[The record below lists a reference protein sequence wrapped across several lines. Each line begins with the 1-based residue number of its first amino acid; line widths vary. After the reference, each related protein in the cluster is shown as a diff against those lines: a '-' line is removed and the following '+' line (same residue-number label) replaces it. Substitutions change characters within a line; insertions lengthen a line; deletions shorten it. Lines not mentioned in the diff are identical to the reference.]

1 MAKAEALSQI
11 HVSTTS
17 VWEKEAIVANKL
29 DSLSGVRVAVELLD
43 EFFNEEFRAAVVNA
57 VVAEARGFNDP
68 YHFVRDLVRDKGME
82 LKRYE
87 LMK

>member
-1 MAKAEALSQI
+1 M
-11 HVSTTS
+11 
-17 VWEKEAIVANKL
+17 ANKL